1 MDKVHK
7 AIYDILMLTS
17 AICGGAKIA
26 ESEIQDLIDHTRAF
40 VEHVS
45 KPQAPSGMSPEQW
58 KELQKQQR
66 AFHDMTTAPAFQ
78 DRLTPDQHKELGQ
91 LIKSLPWD
99 AKTQPEK
106 NWSFVDPKGAYYTTI
121 KPKES
126 PQTLKAL
133 KLPKGPQTLD
143 PACTVQT
150 IKPLQTGAPSDAIQT
165 LDPTD
170 SKTIKPIE
178 SVHALDP
185 TDAPQT
191 LKPKHS
197 PK

>member
-1 MDKVHK
+1 VWSN
-7 AIYDILMLTS
+7 A
-17 AICGGAKIA
+17 
-26 ESEIQDLIDHTRAF
+26 QDLQ
-40 VEHVS
+40 E
-45 KPQAPSGMSPEQW
+45 
-58 KELQKQQR
+58 QQR
-66 AFHDMTTAPAFQ
+66 AFHDMTTAPTFQ
-78 DRLTPDQHKELGQ
+78 ARLTPDQHKDLGQ

-99 AKTQPEK
+99 AKSQPEK
-106 NWSFVDPKGAYYTTI
+106 NWSFIDPKDAYYTTI

-143 PACTVQT
+143 P
-150 IKPLQTGAPSDAIQT
+150 
-165 LDPTD
+165 TD

-185 TDAPQT
+185 TDAPPQT